1 MELHPSEIARYF
13 ELEECSHYFSNLL
26 LRKRGELQEFEPI
39 IRRKE
44 IETIELAKW
53 GDEFEL
59 SLLQEFKKGEALKKL
74 GVKELPRFYG
84 FLTENDTPV
93 RKFFEKYFKDGII
106 VEEDPDKL
114 LEIINSE
121 KSAVIYQAPLKGRIG
136 KFDVSGRADFII
148 KVGKTLYLLEAK
160 FTKEEKFYHR
170 IQAIIYAHL
179 LSQMIEGYEI
189 KLAVVT
195 KENFPIPSNFLRFP
209 GDVEEL
215 KITLEEKLGGILRE
229 QELWID
235 ARCTTCPFEALCL
248 SKALEERSLGLLSLP
263 PGIIRILKEEG
274 IKDLKDMAKLFE
286 FKENSPTNFEEPSIK
301 DPKKTQEIAK
311 RTGINLLKL
320 SRIAQAI
327 LKYLDEG
334 ETTPLFIPRT
344 GYNLPMD
351 ERVGDVE
358 PSYYPPRSLVKV
370 FFYVQT
376 SPITDT
382 IIGISAL
389 VKNRQNGERI
399 IVKFVDEPPIEV
411 SDAQEKERMLLIE
424 FFRDV
429 IDAVKSLSPTD
440 KVYLHMYFY
449 NRKQR
454 DDLMDAVKRHKEIRE
469 NNAVMALLSLRRAID
484 WESFSIIKDEII
496 RRHALPLS
504 PGLGFVTVATQFGYR
519 WRRNKTFAR
528 MLEVVARRENGKINL
543 KTLLNI
549 SETGIGPEYYPI
561 IDRDNEGI
569 PFTLFWSALVK
580 LATEED
586 NSRIKRDIR
595 DILSQMV
602 EALKTIEERIPEQY
616 KDAFVKKEG
625 IPKEDLENF
634 DIKKEEL
641 ADILLEYLQLEFD
654 ARFRERSEYYRLPLS
669 IRAYSEESA
678 LIKIENIEK
687 KKNDCLLFGKIVL
700 IDENG
705 RIKEYNPKEVLIDI
719 DEGSLV
725 VVTPKKFLDKLRRD
739 PVQRIS
745 KSPLGIVEAIDHE
758 TGKVVIRLIRVSPG
772 RFTLKH
778 SKFSCKNGLLTI
790 TYPEGEVKVTPG
802 EIVIV
807 DPSVDD
813 IGMERAYNVL
823 SEISQGELKHEIYQ
837 KVKAIY
843 EGNTESRY
851 EVNIWKK
858 KHIEE
863 FLSRVK
869 KINEEQKKFAID
881 INNFLV
887 TLQGP
892 PGTGK
897 TSGAIAPAILARAYS
912 MVKDK
917 KNGLFVVTGVSHR
930 AVNEALIKTLKL
942 KKELENTLKE
952 LRKIDLIRA
961 VSGEEAIKIIKEE
974 LEREIK
980 DDVDR
985 IRFTAQEI
993 THSSKQ
999 RSLDKYFANSGTVR
1013 IVFGTPQTLNK
1024 LMKNTKEVELV
1035 VIDEASMMDLPMFFL
1050 STKVCKGQVLL
1061 VGDHRQMEPIQ
1072 VHEWQLEDRKTF
1084 EEHYP
1089 FLSALNFIRFLRGEL
1104 DERELKKFKR
1114 ILGREPPEWKKD
1126 KNEVLPLYRLVRTY
1140 RLPQEIADLLSD
1152 AIYRADGI
1160 KLISEKKK
1168 RRKIIARHKDEFL
1181 SIVLDDRYPFVLIL
1195 HDEGN
1200 STKINELEA
1209 KIVEKIIKRVE
1220 NIDIGVVVPYRA
1232 QKRLIASLIDS
1243 AQVDTVERF
1252 QGGEKSLIVISMTS
1266 SDPAY
1271 LGKVFDFLFNPN
1283 RLNVAISR
1291 AKEKVIFIASKNI
1304 FTYSVRDLEMFEL
1317 LRPWKKIYI
1326 EAKRKGE
1333 HFEFPFENHNLQVY
1347 RIGRRR

>member
-1 MELHPSEIARYF
+1 MEIHPSEIARYF

-53 GDEFEL
+53 GEEFEL
-59 SLLQEFKKGEALKKL
+59 SLLQEFKKGEALRKL
-74 GVKELPRFYG
+74 GLEEVPRFYG
-84 FLTENDTPV
+84 FLSENDTRV
-93 RKFFEKYFKDGII
+93 RKFFEKYFREGII
-106 VEEDPDKL
+106 EEEDPVKL
-114 LEIINSE
+114 LDIINRE
-121 KSAVIYQAPLKGRIG
+121 KSVVIYQAPLKGKIG

-148 KVGKTLYLLEAK
+148 KVGETIYLLEAK

-179 LSQMIEGYEI
+179 LSQMIKGYKI
-189 KLAVVT
+189 KLAVIT
-195 KENFPIPSNFLRFP
+195 KENFPIPSNFLKFP
-209 GDVEEL
+209 EDVEEL
-215 KITLEEKLGGILRE
+215 KITLEEKLDKILGE

-248 SKALEERSLGLLSLP
+248 SKALEEKTLGLLSLP
-263 PGIIRILKEEG
+263 PGIIRIFKEEG
-274 IKDLKDMAKLFE
+274 IKDLKDVAELFD
-286 FKENSPTNFEEPSIK
+286 FKENSPINFEEPLIK
-301 DPKKTQEIAK
+301 DPKKVQEIGK
-311 RTGINLLKL
+311 RTGVNLLKL
-320 SRIAQAI
+320 SRIAQAV
-327 LKYLDEG
+327 LKYLEEG
-334 ETTPLFIPRT
+334 EITPLFIPRT

-351 ERVGDVE
+351 EKIGDVE
-358 PSYYPPRSLVKV
+358 PYYYRPGSLVKV

-389 VKNRQNGERI
+389 VKNRESGERI

-411 SDAQEKERMLLIE
+411 SDAQEKERELLMG

-429 IDAVKSLSPTD
+429 IDAIRSLSPRD
-440 KVYLHMYFY
+440 KVYLHLYFY

-469 NNAVMALLSLRRAID
+469 NNAIRTLLSLRKAID

-496 RRHALPLS
+496 KRHALPLS

-519 WRRNKTFAR
+519 WRNNETFKR
-528 MLEVVARRENGKINL
+528 MFEIVARREQGKINL
-543 KTLLNI
+543 KTLFNI
-549 SETGIGPEYYPI
+549 SETGIGAEYYPI

-569 PFTLFWSALVK
+569 PFTLFWNALIK
-580 LATEED
+580 LATEE
-586 NSRIKRDIR
+586 NTLRIERDIR
-595 DILSQMV
+595 GILSQMV

-625 IPKEDLENF
+625 IPKEELENL

-654 ARFRERSEYYRLPLS
+654 ARVKERFEYYRLPLS

-678 LIKIENIEK
+678 LIKIETIEK

-705 RIKEYNPKEVLIDI
+705 KIKDYNPKEVFIDI

-725 VVTPKKFLDKLRRD
+725 VVTPKKFLDELRRD
-739 PVQRIS
+739 PAQRIS
-745 KSPLGIVEAIDHE
+745 KSPLGIVEAINQK
-758 TGKVVIRLIRVSPG
+758 TGKVVIRLIGVSSG

-778 SKFSCKNGLLTI
+778 YNFNCRNGLLTV
-790 TYPEGEVKVTPG
+790 TYPEGDVKVTPK

-807 DPSVDD
+807 DPSIDE
-813 IGMERAYNVL
+813 IGMERAYRVL
-823 SEISQGELKHEIYQ
+823 LEISRGEFKHEIYE
-837 KVKAIY
+837 KLKAIY
-843 EGNTESRY
+843 EGNTESKY

-858 KHIEE
+858 EHIEE
-863 FLSRVK
+863 FLSKVDRL
-869 KINEEQKKFAID
+869 NEEQKKFIMD
-881 INNFLV
+881 INSFLV

-897 TSGAIAPAILARAYS
+897 TSGAIAPAILARTYS

-917 KNGLFVVTGVSHR
+917 KNGLFLVTGVSHR

-942 KKELENTLKE
+942 MKNLENTLKE
-952 LRKIDLIRA
+952 LKRVELTRA
-961 VSGEEAIKIIKEE
+961 VSGEEAIKIVKEE
-974 LEREIK
+974 LKREIGG
-980 DDVDR
+980 DINR

-993 THSSKQ
+993 IHSSKQ
-999 RSLDKYFANSGTVR
+999 SSLDKYFANSGTVR
-1013 IVFGTPQTLNK
+1013 IVFGTPQTLDK
-1024 LMKNTKEVELV
+1024 LMRNTKEVELV

-1072 VHEWQLEDRKTF
+1072 LHEWQLEDRKTF

-1114 ILGREPPEWKKD
+1114 ILGREPPEWKRD

-1160 KLISEKKK
+1160 RLRSERKK
-1168 RRKIIARHKDEFL
+1168 RKKIIAKHKDEFL
-1181 SIVLDDRYPFVLIL
+1181 SVVLDERYPFVLIL
-1195 HDEGN
+1195 HEEDN
-1200 STKINELEA
+1200 STKVNELEA
-1209 KIVEKIIKRVE
+1209 KIVERIIKGVE
-1220 NIDIGVVVPYRA
+1220 DIDTGVVVPYRA
-1232 QKRLIASLIDS
+1232 QKKLISSLIDNV
-1243 AQVDTVERF
+1243 QVDTVERF

-1291 AKEKVIFIASKNI
+1291 AKEKAILIASKNL
-1304 FTYSVRDLEMFEL
+1304 FTYSVRDLELFEL

-1326 EAKRKGE
+1326 WVKRKGE
-1333 HFEFPFENHNLQVY
+1333 HFEFPFEKHKLQVY
-1347 RIGRRR
+1347 RIGGER